1 MREHLRLHPAR
12 LLSRAEFALRAAW
25 FASAAGLFLA
35 ISLGAG
41 VLGYHHL
48 AGLTRVDS
56 LLNAAMILTG
66 MGPVSH
72 LPTDAAKIFAT
83 VYAIYS
89 GLAFTSVSAILLYPF
104 VERMLQFLHA
114 SHLAGVPGNGEPP
127 PPGSPPS
134 ADARGRL

>member
-25 FASAAGLFLA
+25 FASAAGLFLLV
-35 ISLGAG
+35 SLGAG

-48 AGLTRVDS
+48 AGLTWVDS

-66 MGPVSH
+66 MGPVSQ
-72 LPTDAAKIFAT
+72 LSTDAAKIFAT

-104 VERMLQFLHA
+104 IERMVQFLHA
-114 SHLAGVPGNGEPP
+114 AGEAGGSQSGAPPPHTDAPP
-127 PPGSPPS
+127 PPG
-134 ADARGRL
+134 A